1 MSSEELVKE
10 LVYKFNN
17 DRLNRGRTFYLTFVQ
32 KERYM
37 LIEFGVS
44 KEVCFIF
51 KEYLKPNT
59 DLDMIKE
66 RLFQKVLID
75 VFERVHSLI
84 TRNKFLN

>member
-44 KEVCFIF
+44 KEVCFI
-51 KEYLKPNT
+51 L
-59 DLDMIKE
+59 
-66 RLFQKVLID
+66 
-75 VFERVHSLI
+75 
-84 TRNKFLN
+84 